1 VIKDFFHPSPRLG
14 NLIFQTIHKLKVQR
28 VKLEQVTVRL
38 RERDRVLFETCAFAI
53 GKKNKERA
61 AICANELVEV
71 RKLLNTVVR
80 SQLAIERIILRL
92 ETIRELSDVIVD
104 LKPAL
109 STLQDV
115 AKHLVRVMPEIASE
129 LEKVNDSISE
139 TLAMTSVDSPQP
151 VTPYEVKTPD
161 SEEVLKEVST
171 FLEQR
176 LTEKLPE
183 PPASV
188 LVPEK
193 AEPAKNVRQMIALT
207 ASCSEVC
214 EQGEPKARLSYRD
227 VELQSVSLTIQRSS
241 SLEDTLL
248 EYAKRYKGEIDVDRC
263 ALELNVPS
271 KDVKRALENLGAKG
285 KIEIRR

>member
-1 VIKDFFHPSPRLG
+1 VIKDFFNSSPRLG
-14 NLIFQTIHKLKVQR
+14 DLIFQTIHKLKVQR

-53 GKKNKERA
+53 RKKNKERA
-61 AICANELVEV
+61 AMCANELVEV

-104 LKPAL
+104 LRPAL
-109 STLQDV
+109 SSLKEV
-115 AKHLVRVMPEIASE
+115 SRHLVRVMPEIASE

-161 SEEVLKEVST
+161 SEEILKEVST
-171 FLEQR
+171 FLEQK

-188 LVPEK
+188 LISEK

-214 EQGEPKARLSYRD
+214 EQKEPQTRLSYRD
-227 VELQSVSLTIQRSS
+227 VELQSVSFRIQRSS

-248 EYAKRYKGEIDVDRC
+248 EYAKRYKGVIDVDRC

-271 KDVKRALENLGAKG
+271 QEIKRALENLGARG